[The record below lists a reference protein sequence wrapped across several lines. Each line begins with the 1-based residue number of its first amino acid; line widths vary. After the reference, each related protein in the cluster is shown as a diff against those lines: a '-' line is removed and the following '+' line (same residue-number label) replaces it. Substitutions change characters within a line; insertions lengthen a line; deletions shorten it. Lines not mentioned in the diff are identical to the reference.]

1 VRAKEY
7 AMIYAIV
14 LAAGGS
20 RRMGSQKLLLPF
32 GGKKVITHIVD
43 ELLVSRVDQVIV
55 VVGSEGELVERELSE
70 RSVGIVAN
78 PDYSR
83 GMLSSVRCGM
93 EVLPTECSAVM
104 AVLGDQPS
112 ISRELVD
119 GMILTFGKTGKGIL
133 VPCYRG
139 KHGHPLL
146 FMVKYRDEIM
156 TSFDETGL
164 RGLILAHPE
173 DVFEMDVSD
182 SSVLSDIDSPEDY
195 RRETEDFGEEC

>member
-1 VRAKEY
+1 
-7 AMIYAIV
+7 MIYAIV

-20 RRMGSQKLLLPF
+20 SRMGAQKLLLPF

-43 ELLVSRVDQVIV
+43 ELLASRIDQVIV
-55 VVGSEGELVERELSE
+55 VVGSDSDLIEGELSQ

-93 EVLPTECSAVM
+93 EILPSECSAVM
-104 AVLGDQPS
+104 VVLGDQPS
-112 ISRELVD
+112 ISRKLIDE
-119 GMILTFGKTGKGIL
+119 MILTFGKTGKGIL
-133 VPCYRG
+133 VPCYHG

-146 FMVKYRDEIM
+146 FMVKYREEIM

-164 RGLILAHPE
+164 RELLTAHPE
-173 DVFEMDVSD
+173 ELFEMDVSD

-195 RRETEDFGEEC
+195 RRERRGF

>member
-1 VRAKEY
+1 
-7 AMIYAIV
+7 MIYAIV

-20 RRMGSQKLLLPF
+20 RRMGPQKLLLPF

-43 ELLVSRVDQVIV
+43 ELLASRIDQVIV
-55 VVGSEGELVERELSE
+55 VVGSDGALIEGELSQ

-78 PDYSR
+78 PDYRR
-83 GMLSSVRCGM
+83 GMLSSVRFGI
-93 EVLPTECSAVM
+93 ENLPSECSAVM
-104 AVLGDQPS
+104 AVLGDQPA
-112 ISRELVD
+112 ISHELVD
-119 GMILTFGKTGKGIL
+119 EMILKFGKTGRGIL

-164 RGLILAHPE
+164 RGLLLAHPE
-173 DVFEMDVSD
+173 DVFEMEVLNP
-182 SSVLSDIDSPEDY
+182 SVLSDIDSPEDY
-195 RRETEDFGEEC
+195 RREVEEFDEEC